1 MTLRSRAQA
10 RMCGPGQRRNPSLAG
25 FSDTGEMTGPIAFF
39 CNGADHPLVIWGTS
53 TKQFMLGKSP
63 SNLGHPLT
71 SSTLLP
77 LLEPQPQNE
86 KKKTM
91 ALLSTDSDIANTLN
105 GPENG
110 KQQDRLSDIGAMELK
125 IALSREQE
133 FRSSFLD
140 QISKTCVAVWT
151 VI

>member
-1 MTLRSRAQA
+1 
-10 RMCGPGQRRNPSLAG
+10 
-25 FSDTGEMTGPIAFF
+25 
-39 CNGADHPLVIWGTS
+39 
-53 TKQFMLGKSP
+53 MLGKSP

-86 KKKTM
+86 KKKKNTM
-91 ALLSTDSDIANTLN
+91 ALLSKDFDIVNTLN

-110 KQQDRLSDIGAMELK
+110 KQQDRLSDISAMELK

-140 QISKTCVAVWT
+140 QISKTCVAV
-151 VI
+151 